1 MLTVRKSCADVDKWN
16 KNATCLVKELEETIA
31 GFSRIFLMEK
41 ENVQPKK
48 RKIPVKAFQILT
60 EHESLSRKA
69 DTNTLQK
76 MIRTGI
82 YNLRKSNS
90 PMLSSPSFSESQIQ
104 SNCSSNRSS
113 SMGPLLKLSKK
124 LTKKPSKAKKRRDR
138 GRSHDRCIQEYTEKS
153 HI

>member
-1 MLTVRKSCADVDKWN
+1 MLTVKKSCADVDKWN
-16 KNATCLVKELEETIA
+16 KNATCLVQELEETIA
-31 GFSRIFLMEK
+31 GFSRIFQMEK
-41 ENVQPKK
+41 ENFLPKK

-60 EHESLSRKA
+60 EHENLSRKA

-90 PMLSSPSFSESQIQ
+90 PMLSSPSFSESLVQ
-104 SNCSSNRSS
+104 SNRSS
-113 SMGPLLKLSKK
+113 FRSSSIGPMLKLSKK
-124 LTKKPSKAKKRRDR
+124 LIKKPAKAKKRPDR
-138 GRSHDRCIQEYTEKS
+138 GRSHERCIREYTEKN